1 LRHLNPS
8 IFTRFTY
15 NHRKMSDN
23 ELDAELLALAGS
35 DSSDEEGDAE
45 VEQFDDRSPTP
56 EAGAKQ
62 SVDKNADNGP
72 RRGVAQKVR
81 AKRGSKARR
90 RQDSEDEDAD
100 V

>member
-1 LRHLNPS
+1 
-8 IFTRFTY
+8 
-15 NHRKMSDN
+15 MSDN

-35 DSSDEEGDAE
+35 DSSDEEGEAE
-45 VEQFDDRSPTP
+45 IEQFDDRSPSP

-62 SVDKNADNGP
+62 SVEKSADNGP

-100 V
+100 A

>member
-1 LRHLNPS
+1 
-8 IFTRFTY
+8 
-15 NHRKMSDN
+15 MSDN

-35 DSSDEEGDAE
+35 DSEDEGEAE
-45 VEQFDDRSPTP
+45 VQQFDDRSPTP

-62 SVDKNADNGP
+62 SVEKNADNGP

-90 RQDSEDEDAD
+90 RQDSEEEDVDE
-100 V
+100 

>member
-35 DSSDEEGDAE
+35 DSSDEEGEAE